1 MATQLRTPVHLWI
14 VGALALLWNMIGV
27 TDYAM
32 MRVRNEGYFSA
43 LMPDLNIAAALAYMD
58 SMPLLQSIGWA
69 FGVWGA
75 LAGTVLLL
83 MRSRHAVTA
92 YLVSLVGAV
101 VAFAH
106 QFLGAPPPAGMDD
119 PVVPAIVTIIAIA
132 LLVYARSMRDR
143 GVLR

>member
-1 MATQLRTPVHLWI
+1 MATQARTPVHLWI
-14 VGALALLWNMIGV
+14 VGVLALLWNMIGV
-27 TDYAM
+27 SDYVM
-32 MRVRNEGYFSA
+32 MRTRNEGYFRT

-58 SMPLLQSIGWA
+58 AMPVLQSLGWA
-69 FGVWGA
+69 LGVWGA

-83 MRSRHAVTA
+83 LRSRHAVMA

-106 QFLGAPPPAGMDD
+106 QFLGAAPPAGMDD
-119 PVVPAIVTIIAIA
+119 PMVPAMVTLIATA
-132 LLVYARSMRDR
+132 LLLYARWMRTK

>member
-43 LMPDLNIAAALAYMD
+43 LMPDLNISAALAYMD

-106 QFLGAPPPAGMDD
+106 QFLGAAPPAGMDD

-132 LLVYARSMRDR
+132 LLVYARWMRDR
-143 GVLR
+143 CVLR